1 MSNKVLAHA
10 WFLEPEIPVMP
21 QLSSIQPSLDG
32 VKEGEL
38 FSVKLD
44 DKDIKSIAKR
54 LKNGEKISE
63 VEWIILLRS
72 EDRYRALSAVER
84 ESIVII
90 VWASLVKDELRY
102 NKCLIKIVAGL
113 ARGFNA
119 IADSVVTA
127 FPKKITTYQK
137 DDTKNKTDVVRSLLQ
152 QDYLRCGRVINGI
165 NLPVIDWFKHY
176 EFEARGEHITSI
188 CNLAVD
194 VISSSPSTDELSW
207 WLSCQVPLEVEQ
219 TINQLEK
226 LLDRVTYVE
235 SGCEFDRWI
244 QHSCL
249 PDSEEMLWYQLSEV
263 AQKKL
268 KSLYHVTNFK
278 SVKKIFDAL
287 CETSTDP
294 SLTKTHARN
303 LTRRTSFWAAY
314 SDSFERVRFLLTQ
327 RSKNLLSNKM
337 DLQQERVTVMSSHPL
352 NDASEI
358 CIFEIGR
365 YVFIERF
372 RGSDFDLGV
381 FEKSPSLEKLL
392 FESKDLNGAIIGQL
406 EPSWIVDH
414 KDYWQ
419 KRLIQFL
426 SNKRVKA
433 NKYNILTKGW
443 FSPLSCDEQQKVDS
457 MKQRRYPN
465 NLDISIYFKTGQRYR

>member
-1 MSNKVLAHA
+1 MSNKIFAHA
-10 WFLEPEIPVMP
+10 WFLEPDIPVMP
-21 QLSSIQPSLDG
+21 QLSSIQPPLGG
-32 VKEGEL
+32 VKEGDL

-54 LKNGEKISE
+54 LKNGETISE

-72 EDRYRALSAVER
+72 EERYQVLSAVER

-90 VWASLVKDELRY
+90 VWANLIKDELRY

-119 IADSVVTA
+119 IAYSLVTA

-137 DDTKNKTDVVRSLLQ
+137 EDSKKKTDVVRSLLQ
-152 QDYLRCGRVINGI
+152 QDYLRCGRVILGT
-165 NLPVIDWFKHY
+165 NLPVNDWFKHY
-176 EFEARGEHITSI
+176 EFEAKGEHITSI

-194 VISSSPSTDELSW
+194 IISSSPGTDELSW
-207 WLSCQVPLEVEQ
+207 WLSCQEPLVVEQ
-219 TINQLEK
+219 TIHQLEK
-226 LLDRVTYVE
+226 LLEKVTYVE
-235 SGCEFDRWI
+235 SGCDFDCWI
-244 QHSCL
+244 QNSCL
-249 PDSEEMLWYQLSEV
+249 PDSEETLWYQLSEV
-263 AQKKL
+263 AQNKL
-268 KSLYHVTNFK
+268 KSLYQVTSYK
-278 SVKKIFDAL
+278 SVQKILDEL

-294 SLTKTHARN
+294 TLHEVPAKN
-303 LTRRTSFWAAY
+303 LKMRTTFWAAY

-337 DLQQERVTVMSSHPL
+337 DLAQERVTVMGIHPL

-358 CIFEIGR
+358 CIVEIGR

-381 FEKSPSLEKLL
+381 FEKSSLLEKLL
-392 FESKDLNGAIIGQL
+392 FESKGLDGAIIGQL
-406 EPSWIVDH
+406 TPDWIVDH

-419 KRLIQFL
+419 KRLIRFL
-426 SNKRVKA
+426 SNKRIKP
-433 NKYNILTKGW
+433 NKGNRLAKGW
-443 FSPLSCDEQQKVDS
+443 FTPLSRDDQHQVDS

>member
-1 MSNKVLAHA
+1 MSNKILAHA
-10 WFLEPEIPVMP
+10 WFLEPDIPVMLK
-21 QLSSIQPSLDG
+21 LSSIQPPLGG
-32 VKEGEL
+32 VREGDL

-54 LKNGEKISE
+54 LKNGETISE

-72 EDRYRALSAVER
+72 EERYQVLSAVER

-90 VWASLVKDELRY
+90 VWANLIKDELRY

-119 IADSVVTA
+119 IADSLVTA
-127 FPKKITTYQK
+127 FPKKITTFQK
-137 DDTKNKTDVVRSLLQ
+137 EDSKKKTDVLRSLLQ
-152 QDYLRCGRVINGI
+152 QDYLRCGRVILGT

-194 VISSSPSTDELSW
+194 IISSSPGTDELSW
-207 WLSCQVPLEVEQ
+207 WLSCQEPLVVEQ

-226 LLDRVTYVE
+226 LLDKVTYVE
-235 SGCEFDRWI
+235 SGCDFDRWI
-244 QHSCL
+244 QNSCL
-249 PDSEEMLWYQLSEV
+249 PDLEETLWYQLSEV

-268 KSLYHVTNFK
+268 KSFYHVTNFK

-294 SLTKTHARN
+294 SLTETHARN
-303 LTRRTSFWAAY
+303 LTRRTTFWAAY

-327 RSKNLLSNKM
+327 RSKILLSNKM
-337 DLQQERVTVMSSHPL
+337 DLAQERVTVMGTHPL

-381 FEKSPSLEKLL
+381 FEKSSLLEKLL
-392 FESKDLNGAIIGQL
+392 FESKGLDGAIIGRL
-406 EPSWIVDH
+406 DPDWIVDH

-419 KRLIQFL
+419 KRLIRFL
-426 SNKRVKA
+426 SNKRIKP
-433 NKYNILTKGW
+433 NKHNGLAKGW
-443 FSPLSCDEQQKVDS
+443 FTPLSRDDQHQVDS

>member
-1 MSNKVLAHA
+1 MSNKVLAHV
-10 WFLEPEIPVMP
+10 WFMEPEIPVMP
-21 QLSSIQPSLDG
+21 QLLSIQPPLGG
-32 VKEGEL
+32 VKEGEKL
-38 FSVKLD
+38 SVKLD

-54 LKNGEKISE
+54 LENGETISE

-72 EDRYRALSAVER
+72 EERYQALSDVDR

-90 VWASLVKDELRY
+90 VWANLIKNELRY
-102 NKCLIKIVAGL
+102 NKCLIKMVAGL

-119 IADSVVTA
+119 IANSLVIA

-137 DDTKNKTDVVRSLLQ
+137 DDTKKKTDVVRSLLQ
-152 QDYLRCGRVINGI
+152 QDYLRCGRVILGT

-188 CNLAVD
+188 CNFAVD
-194 VISSSPSTDELSW
+194 IISSSPSTDELNW
-207 WLSCQVPLEVEQ
+207 WLSCQESLEFGQ
-219 TINQLEK
+219 MIKQLEA
-226 LLDRVTYVE
+226 LLEKVTYVE
-235 SGCEFDRWI
+235 SGCQFDNWI
-244 QHSCL
+244 KESCL
-249 PDSEEMLWYQLSEV
+249 PDADETLWYLLSE
-263 AQKKL
+263 ASQKKL
-268 KSLYHVTNFK
+268 KSFYHVTNFK

-294 SLTKTHARN
+294 SLTETHARN
-303 LTRRTSFWAAY
+303 LTRRTTFWAAY

-337 DLQQERVTVMSSHPL
+337 DLAQERVTVMGTHPL

-381 FEKSPSLEKLL
+381 FEKSSLLEKLL
-392 FESKDLNGAIIGQL
+392 FESKGLDGAIIGQL
-406 EPSWIVDH
+406 TPDWIVDH

-419 KRLIQFL
+419 KRLMRFL
-426 SNKRVKA
+426 SNKRIKPNQDNRLA
-433 NKYNILTKGW
+433 KGW
-443 FSPLSCDEQQKVDS
+443 FTPLSRDDQHQVDS
-457 MKQRRYPN
+457 MKQRRYPK